1 MKMRRGE
8 IKFPSFSFLFISPK
22 SLINRNKNIKTMLN
36 KELIDPKDLEIRKLK
51 NIISKFKKYDEE
63 RKAYYSESLKR
74 LGELES
80 YVQEL
85 EEDRTIR
92 EQKMAIRVTKQK
104 EEINKLRTLIELQE
118 IPEGDKEEFMS
129 LVTVSNPE
137 LRKQNKALRKT
148 VKEQKLLIG
157 KLIADL
163 SKK

>member
-1 MKMRRGE
+1 
-8 IKFPSFSFLFISPK
+8 
-22 SLINRNKNIKTMLN
+22 MLN
-36 KELIDPKDLEIRKLK
+36 KNLIDPRDLEIGKLR
-51 NIISKFKKYDEE
+51 NMISKFKEYDEK

-85 EEDRTIR
+85 EEDRTVR

-104 EEINKLRTLIELQE
+104 EEINKLRTLIELQK
-118 IPEGDKEEFMS
+118 IPEKEREDFMS

-148 VKEQKLLIG
+148 IKEQKLIID
-157 KLIADL
+157 KLVADL

>member
-1 MKMRRGE
+1 
-8 IKFPSFSFLFISPK
+8 
-22 SLINRNKNIKTMLN
+22 MLN
-36 KELIDPKDLEIRKLK
+36 KNLIDPRDLEIGKLR
-51 NIISKFKKYDEE
+51 NMISKFKEYDEK

-85 EEDRTIR
+85 EEDRTVR

-104 EEINKLRTLIELQE
+104 EEINKLRTLIELQK
-118 IPEGDKEEFMS
+118 IPEKEREDFMS

-148 VKEQKLLIG
+148 VKEQKLIID
-157 KLIADL
+157 KLVADL

>member
-1 MKMRRGE
+1 
-8 IKFPSFSFLFISPK
+8 
-22 SLINRNKNIKTMLN
+22 MLN

>member
-1 MKMRRGE
+1 
-8 IKFPSFSFLFISPK
+8 
-22 SLINRNKNIKTMLN
+22 MLN
-36 KELIDPKDLEIRKLK
+36 KNLIDPRDLEIGKLR
-51 NIISKFKKYDEE
+51 NMISKFKEYDEK

-85 EEDRTIR
+85 EENRTVR

-104 EEINKLRTLIELQE
+104 EEINKLRTLIELQK
-118 IPEGDKEEFMS
+118 IPEKEREDFMS

-148 VKEQKLLIG
+148 IKEQKLIID
-157 KLIADL
+157 KLVADL